1 VTRKARARIANPLY
15 AGSIPVTNSTFKGN
29 YMATKPKK
37 PMPDDD
43 KGKKPGKKPYK

>member
-1 VTRKARARIANPLY
+1 
-15 AGSIPVTNSTFKGN
+15 
-29 YMATKPKK
+29 MATKPKK

>member
-1 VTRKARARIANPLY
+1 MQVRFLSPTPPL
-15 AGSIPVTNSTFKGN
+15 KGN